1 MTSIGQDAYLRDAV
15 LTATPEQLQ
24 LMLYDGAIR
33 FATQAREAIQAQDIE
48 NSYNLLV
55 KAEAIVLEMQKGLN
69 REVAPGLTEQMSRLY
84 AYIYRRLVEANIN
97 KDLQA
102 LDDALRILTYQRE
115 TWALLVDRVRQER
128 SGQNQTPE
136 TVASSTSSAAPQT
149 PEKRGGLCLEG

>member
-33 FATQAREAIQAQDIE
+33 FATQAREAIQTKDIE
-48 NSYNLLV
+48 ASYNLLI
-55 KAEAIVLEMQKGLN
+55 KAESIVLEMQKGLN
-69 REVAPGLTEQMSRLY
+69 REIAPALTDQMNRLY

-97 KDLQA
+97 KDLYA

-115 TWALLVDRVRQER
+115 TWGLLVNRVRQER
-128 SGQNQTPE
+128 AGRTP
-136 TVASSTSSAAPQT
+136 TPGPASSPAGSPVPGAPDS
-149 PEKRGGLCLEG
+149 RGGLCLEG